1 MPRMYEPIWQAIKA
15 EGVGKEIC
23 IRTRTEAVRRL
34 IQAVR
39 KEKTIDVAIRDKI
52 GMLVEGPLEH
62 RVEQDPADPDF
73 SFIHFKLKYSAR
85 LKDI

>member
-1 MPRMYEPIWQAIKA
+1 MPRMYEPIWQTIKDA
-15 EGVGKEIC
+15 GVGKETI

-39 KEKTIDVAIRDKI
+39 KEKTMDVAIRDKI
-52 GMLVEGPLEH
+52 GMLTEGPLDH
-62 RVEQDPADPDF
+62 KVEQDPADPEF
-73 SFIHFKLKYSAR
+73 SIIIFKLRSSAR